1 MNSLVHWAARRW
13 LGFQASVAL
22 IAGRRATA
30 QRLYEQMVR
39 RDPDDAGALTS
50 LGTLRM
56 DDGDSAGAVEA
67 LSALV
72 KRWPDDANAWFNLGF
87 VHEKRDELATAERC
101 MREAVRLNPRLD
113 RAWYGL
119 ALVLIRNGELQD
131 AIPAL
136 EKNIALQP
144 MSPYGYYQLGM
155 TLHHLGR
162 TDEARAIVNHL
173 GTFEPKYAATLDRD
187 IDRTTPHVPPKNRP
201 AAFPDP
207 DAAAQPRAL
216 HGST

>member
-1 MNSLVHWAARRW
+1 MNSLGPRAYRRLLAW
-13 LGFQASVAL
+13 QASVAL
-22 IAGRRATA
+22 FVGLKPIAR
-30 QRLYEQMVR
+30 RLYEQMAEL
-39 RDPDDAGALTS
+39 DPGDELALS
-50 LGTLRM
+50 GLGHLRM
-56 DDGDSAGAVEA
+56 EAGDSSGAA
-67 LSALV
+67 SALAELV
-72 KRWPDDANAWFNLGF
+72 ERHPLNADAWFNLGF
-87 VHEKRDELATAERC
+87 VHEKRGDLLPAERC

-131 AIPAL
+131 AIPVL

-162 TDEARAIVNHL
+162 TDEARRIVNHL

-187 IDRTTPHVPPKNRP
+187 IDRTTPHIPPKNGP
-201 AAFPDP
+201 SAFPDP
-207 DAAAQPRAL
+207 DAGAQPRAL